1 MKKREIDDV
10 DRKILEHLSR
20 DARMS
25 NREIASH
32 IGVTEG
38 TVRGRIK
45 QLQKE
50 KIIKI
55 TAVMSTPQQASNYI
69 MAYMGIRAD
78 LNRLKEVAEQIAEFE
93 FVRFAAT
100 MLGRYDI
107 LAFVVV
113 SSGNELL
120 DVVNDQ
126 VMRVDGVRHVE
137 TTLAVQ
143 SLKYDY
149 RWGRIVDRE
158 D

>member
-10 DRKILEHLSR
+10 DRNILEHLSR

-55 TAVMSTPQQASNYI
+55 TAVTSTPQTNNYI

-78 LNRLKEVAEQIAEFE
+78 LDRLKDVAKEIADFE

-107 LAFVVV
+107 LAFAVV

-126 VMRVDGVRHVE
+126 VMRVEGVRHVE

-149 RWGRIVDRE
+149 RWGRIVEQD

>member
-10 DRKILEHLSR
+10 DRMILEHLSR

-45 QLQKE
+45 QLQNE

-55 TAVMSTPQQASNYI
+55 TAVTSTPQQANNYI
-69 MAYMGIRAD
+69 MAYLGIRAD
-78 LNRLKEVAEQIAEFE
+78 LDRLKDVAKEVADFE
-93 FVRFAAT
+93 FIRFAAT

-107 LAFVVV
+107 LAFAVV

-149 RWGRIVDRE
+149 RWGRIVEHD

>member
-1 MKKREIDDV
+1 MKKHEIDDV
-10 DRKILEHLSR
+10 DRLILEHLSR

-45 QLQKE
+45 QLQKA

-55 TAVMSTPQQASNYI
+55 TAVTSTPDTQNYL

-78 LNRLKEVAEQIAEFE
+78 LNRLKEVAREVADFD

-113 SSGNELL
+113 SSGRELL

-126 VMRVDGVRHVE
+126 VMRVEGVRHVE
-137 TTLAVQ
+137 TTLAVH
-143 SLKYDY
+143 SVKYDY
-149 RWGRIVDRE
+149 RWGRIVE
-158 D
+158 KS